1 MKHTIPS
8 IILGAAAL
16 LVTACK
22 NDTAKEQTEATTT
35 NEIITITHA
44 LGTVEVPKNPQRIA
58 VLDYAS
64 LEALEYLDLKVV
76 AMPKANLPKHLAA
89 YKNDA
94 SIIDIGTVKEI
105 DFEKLNE
112 VDPDVIFMS
121 GRTQDAYAELS
132 KIAPT
137 LYTEIDYTNYMTS
150 LGKNLAIF
158 GDLFDK
164 KEETAIFLNK
174 LNEQITSVREKIQE
188 TNKKALVVLHNNGRF
203 SAYGKGSR
211 FGMIHD
217 VLGMPEAV
225 ENLEA
230 ARHGQTI
237 SNEFIQEANPDY
249 LYIIDRTVVVDGTAT
264 NKEAIEN
271 RLIQQT
277 NAYKKGKIIYLD
289 SEIWYLAG
297 GGVNSIKR
305 MISEIEESL

>member
-35 NEIITITHA
+35 NEIITITHT

-112 VDPDVIFMS
+112 LSFQERIWAHHYKIFSLKELDDLVDNCIK
-121 GRTQDAYAELS
+121 YIL
-132 KIAPT
+132 K
-137 LYTEIDYTNYMTS
+137 EIEKTPMLNY
-150 LGKNLAIF
+150 LRL
-158 GDLFDK
+158 L
-164 KEETAIFLNK
+164 
-174 LNEQITSVREKIQE
+174 Q
-188 TNKKALVVLHNNGRF
+188 RF
-203 SAYGKGSR
+203 
-211 FGMIHD
+211 I
-217 VLGMPEAV
+217 P
-225 ENLEA
+225 
-230 ARHGQTI
+230 
-237 SNEFIQEANPDY
+237 
-249 LYIIDRTVVVDGTAT
+249 
-264 NKEAIEN
+264 
-271 RLIQQT
+271 RLIIL
-277 NAYKKGKIIYLD
+277 II
-289 SEIWYLAG
+289 
-297 GGVNSIKR
+297 
-305 MISEIEESL
+305 